1 MRIGDEVCYFISL
14 YRSPNQPLEEFE
26 TFSKNNSFLIVL
38 CDDLNAKLSKWYEHD
53 STFYEST

>member
-26 TFSKNNSFLIVL
+26 TFAKNNPFLIVL